1 MKTIYLSGP
10 MTGYKNMNFEAFNEK
25 AKILRALGHVVLN
38 PAENFD
44 GNKDLPRSVY
54 LKHDLQMLLRA
65 DYIYFLPGWSGS
77 AGAIL
82 EAMVARECGI
92 REFGEIHTCQNCS

>member
-10 MTGYKNMNFEAFNEK
+10 MTGYQNLNADAFNEK
-25 AKILRALGHVVLN
+25 ARVFRALGHTVLN
-38 PAENFD
+38 PAENFE
-44 GNKDLPRSVY
+44 GRVDLPRSTY
-54 LKHDLQMLLRA
+54 MRHDLQMLLRS
-65 DYIYFLPGWSGS
+65 DHVYFLPGWAGS

-92 REFGEIHTCQNCS
+92 KEFGNV

>member
-10 MTGYKNMNFEAFNEK
+10 MTGYQNHNFDAFNEK
-25 AKILRALGHVVLN
+25 ATGFRALGHTVLN

-44 GNKDLPRSVY
+44 GRQDLPRAVY
-54 LKHDLQMLLRA
+54 MRHDLQMLLRA
-65 DYIYFLPGWSGS
+65 DHIYFLPGGAGS
-77 AGAIL
+77 AGSIL

-92 REFGEIHTCQNCS
+92 KEFGDVTHS